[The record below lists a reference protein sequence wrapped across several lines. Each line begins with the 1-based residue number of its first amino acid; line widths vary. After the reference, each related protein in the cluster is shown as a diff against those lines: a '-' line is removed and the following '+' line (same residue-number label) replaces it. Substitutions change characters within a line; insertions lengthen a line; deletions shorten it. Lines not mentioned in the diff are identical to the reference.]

1 MLIWNGSGRITL
13 KELDEHIALLLK
25 RIPESPGVY
34 QYFNTDGQ
42 IIYVGKAKN
51 LHRRVNSYFQK
62 DQQTYK
68 TKQLVKHIADIKYIV
83 VNSEQDAF
91 LLENNLI
98 KQHQPHYNILLKDGK
113 SYPSICITKEAFPRI
128 YKTRNIDKRIG
139 EYFGPYSYSN
149 VVDLLLELIHKLYP
163 LRTCQMAI
171 TKDSIAK
178 NKHKV
183 CLKYHLGTC
192 CGICE
197 NKVSQDEYS
206 NWIRFAKQIIQGNA
220 QEIEKELQ
228 QQMLTL
234 SDQMKYEEAAL
245 VKEKYELLERFR
257 SKTVITNTNAGEI
270 DVFGYAED
278 GDKVYISILHL
289 NHGSIVQGQ
298 TVEYRKQMDE
308 PKEEMLAFG
317 MQELREQLNSQT
329 KEVIVPFIPDV
340 IDENIHIHVAISGDK
355 KKLLD
360 LANRNVEQY
369 KQDRIKQNDKLNPE
383 QRATRILGQLQ
394 SLLQLPTLPVFIDS
408 FDNSN
413 IQGSNPVAG
422 CVVFKKAKP
431 CKSEYK
437 RFQIKTVVG
446 ADDYASMREV
456 VRRRYQHLI
465 DDNQPLPNLIIAD
478 GGIGQMHAIREAVE
492 DQLGLNIPIAGLKKD
507 SHHRTQTLLYGF
519 PPAEID
525 MPVTSEVFRFMT
537 QIQDEV
543 HRFAI
548 SYHKSKRSKAQIK
561 SQLDDIQGVGPAYK
575 QKLLRHFG
583 SISKIKSATI
593 DELTEIVGTSRASS
607 IYEFFNSD
615 LSL

>member
-1 MLIWNGSGRITL
+1 M
-13 KELDEHIALLLK
+13 KQKDEHIALLLK
-25 RIPESPGVY
+25 RIPENPGVY

-83 VNSEQDAF
+83 VDSEQDAF

-113 SYPSICITKEAFPRI
+113 SYPSICITKEDYPRI
-128 YKTRNIDKRIG
+128 FKTRTIDKKIG
-139 EYFGPYSYSN
+139 DYFGPFSYGN
-149 VVDLLLELIHKLYP
+149 TVDLFLELIHKLYP
-163 LRTCQMAI
+163 IRTCKMPL
-171 TKDSIAK
+171 TKDSVTK
-178 NKHKV
+178 QKHKV

-197 NKVSQDEYS
+197 NKVTKDIYNEWISQ
-206 NWIRFAKQIIQGNA
+206 AKKIIQGNA
-220 QEIEKELQ
+220 HEIEKDLQ
-228 QQMLTL
+228 QKMLTL
-234 SDQMKYEEAAL
+234 SEQMKYEQAAT

-257 SKTVITNTNAGEI
+257 SKTVITNTKAGEI

-278 GDKVYISILHL
+278 GEKVYISILHL
-289 NHGSIVQGQ
+289 NNGSIVQGQ
-298 TVEYRKQMDE
+298 TVEYRKQLDE

-317 MQELREQLNSQT
+317 MQELREQIGSKT

-340 IDENIHIHVAISGDK
+340 IDENLHVNIANSGDK

-360 LANRNVEQY
+360 LANHNVEQY
-369 KQDRIKQNDKLNPE
+369 KQDRIKQNDKLNPD

-413 IQGSNPVAG
+413 IQGSSPVAG

-437 RFQIKTVVG
+437 RFQIKTVSG
-446 ADDYASMREV
+446 PDDYASMREV
-456 VRRRYQHLI
+456 VRRRYQDLI
-465 DDNQPLPNLIIAD
+465 DNNQPLPNLIIAD

-492 DQLGLNIPIAGLKKD
+492 DQLGLHIPIAGLKKD
-507 SHHRTQTLLYGF
+507 THHRTQTLLYGF
-519 PPAEID
+519 PPVEID
-525 MPVTSEVFRFMT
+525 MPITSEIFRFMV

-548 SYHKSKRSKAQIK
+548 SYHKNKRSKAQIK
-561 SQLDDIQGVGPAYK
+561 SQLDDIQGVGPIIK

-583 SISKIKSATI
+583 SVTKIKSATI
-593 DELTEIVGTSRASS
+593 EELAQIVGTSRAST
-607 IYEFFNSD
+607 IYEYFQAN

>member
-1 MLIWNGSGRITL
+1 M
-13 KELDEHIALLLK
+13 KQKDEHITLLLK
-25 RIPESPGVY
+25 RIPENPGVY

-83 VNSEQDAF
+83 VDSEQDAF

-113 SYPSICITKEAFPRI
+113 SYPSICITKEDYPRI
-128 YKTRNIDKRIG
+128 FKTRTIDKKIG
-139 EYFGPYSYSN
+139 DFFGPFSYGN
-149 VVDLLLELIHKLYP
+149 TVDLFLELIHKLYP
-163 LRTCQMAI
+163 IRTCKMPL
-171 TKDSIAK
+171 TKDSVVK
-178 NKHKV
+178 QKHKV

-192 CGICE
+192 CGVCE
-197 NKVSQDEYS
+197 NKVPKEIYNEWISQ
-206 NWIRFAKQIIQGNA
+206 AKKIIQGNA
-220 QEIEKELQ
+220 HEIEKDLQ
-228 QQMLTL
+228 QKMLTL
-234 SDQMKYEEAAL
+234 SEQMKYEQAAT

-257 SKTVITNTNAGEI
+257 SKTVITNTKAGEI
-270 DVFGYAED
+270 DVFGYTED
-278 GDKVYISILHL
+278 GEKVYISILHL
-289 NHGSIVQGQ
+289 NNGSIVQGQ
-298 TVEYRKQMDE
+298 TVEYRKQLDE

-317 MQELREQLNSQT
+317 MQELREQIGSKT

-340 IDENIHIHVAISGDK
+340 IDENLHVNIANSGDK

-360 LANRNVEQY
+360 LANHNVEQY
-369 KQDRIKQNDKLNPE
+369 KQDRIKQNDKLNPD

-413 IQGSNPVAG
+413 IQGSSPVAG

-437 RFQIKTVVG
+437 RFQIKTVSG
-446 ADDYASMREV
+446 PDDYASMREV
-456 VRRRYQHLI
+456 VRRRYQDLI
-465 DDNQPLPNLIIAD
+465 DNNQPLPNLIIAD

-492 DQLGLNIPIAGLKKD
+492 DQLGLHIPIAGLKKD
-507 SHHRTQTLLYGF
+507 THHRTQTLLYGF
-519 PPAEID
+519 PPVEID
-525 MPVTSEVFRFMT
+525 MPITSEIFRFMV

-548 SYHKSKRSKAQIK
+548 SYHKNKRSKAQIK
-561 SQLDDIQGVGPAYK
+561 SQLDDIQGVGPIIK

-583 SISKIKSATI
+583 SVTKIKSATI
-593 DELTEIVGTSRASS
+593 DELAQIVGTSRAST
-607 IYEFFNSD
+607 IYEYFQAN

>member
-1 MLIWNGSGRITL
+1 MLIWHGGGRITL

-51 LHRRVNSYFQK
+51 LHRRVSSYFQK

-98 KQHQPHYNILLKDGK
+98 KQYQPHYNILLKDGK
-113 SYPSICITKEAFPRI
+113 SYPSICITKEAYPRI
-128 YKTRNIDKRIG
+128 FKTRNIDKRIG

-149 VVDLLLELIHKLYP
+149 VVDILLELIHKLYP

-197 NKVSQDEYS
+197 NKVSQDEYLS
-206 NWIRFAKQIIQGNA
+206 WIQAAKQIIQGNA
-220 QEIEKELQ
+220 HEIEKDLQ
-228 QQMLTL
+228 RQMMTF
-234 SDQMKYEEAAL
+234 SEKMEYEKAAL
-245 VKEKYELLERFR
+245 IKEKYELLERFR

-289 NHGSIVQGQ
+289 NHGSIVKGQ

-308 PKEEMLAFG
+308 PEEEMLAFG
-317 MQELREQLNSQT
+317 MQELREQLGSQT

-340 IDENIHIHVAISGDK
+340 IDENLHIHVAISGDK
-355 KKLLD
+355 KRLLD

-437 RFQIKTVVG
+437 RFQIKTVEG

-465 DDNQPLPNLIIAD
+465 DENQPLPNLIIAD

-492 DQLGLNIPIAGLKKD
+492 DQLGLQIPIAGLKKD

-525 MPVTSEVFRFMT
+525 MPITSEVFRFMT

-548 SYHKSKRSKAQIK
+548 TYHKKQRSKAQIK
-561 SQLDDIQGVGPAYK
+561 SQLDDIQGVGPAMK
-575 QKLLRHFG
+575 QKLLQHFG

-593 DELTEIVGTSRASS
+593 DELTKIVGTSRASS
-607 IYEFFNSD
+607 IYEFFNGN